1 MAEERGRYLIEFK
14 DIPTER
20 LHVPELSVEERVG
33 NFKEVEL
40 GFTREMAVREAKRC
54 LSCRRCLGCG
64 LCLAECPSRA
74 VDFEQGEETLE
85 LEVDWIVAAP
95 GTVKSVAPAA
105 EQFGHG
111 KVANVVSF
119 LEFERI
125 LSENGPYGG
134 WVIRPYDGEIPKRIA
149 FVVPPA
155 CAVAH
160 SLKSAVRAIE
170 AAAKKIEGLEAAL
183 FLPDA
188 VSDGEVEEHPGKLA
202 GISLKRASVLGL
214 TESVESGNIFV
225 RFAQGP
231 SEPTREE
238 EFDMAVLLTGLAMPA
253 SLRDLMRM
261 LGLEPDGGDFRE
273 TEKLTLT
280 ETSRAGVFLAGCALH
295 PVDPSSG
302 R

>member
-20 LHVPELSVEERVG
+20 GHVPELSVEERAG
-33 NFKEVEL
+33 TFEEVEL
-40 GFTREMAVREAKRC
+40 GFTQETAVREAKRC

-74 VDFEQGEETLE
+74 VEFEQGEETLE

-95 GTVKSVAPAA
+95 AAVKSVAPAT
-105 EQFGHG
+105 EEFVRGE
-111 KVANVVSF
+111 VANAVS
-119 LEFERI
+119 LAEFERI

-149 FVVPPA
+149 FVVPAVCPA
-155 CAVAH
+155 LPPLEPAF
-160 SLKSAVRAIE
+160 RALE
-170 AAAKKIEGLEAAL
+170 AATKKIEGLEAAL
-183 FLPDA
+183 FLPEA
-188 VSDGEVEEHPGKLA
+188 FSDREIEERLGRLP

-214 TESVESGNIFV
+214 TECGENGNVFLELVE
-225 RFAQGP
+225 GP
-231 SEPTREE
+231 SQPARKD

-261 LGLEPDGGDFRE
+261 LGLKPDGDGLRE
-273 TEKLTLT
+273 TDELRLT
-280 ETSRAGVFLAGCALH
+280 ETSRAGVFLAGCAFQK
-295 PVDPSSG
+295 
-302 R
+302 